1 MIYVNVIE
9 GNDTK
14 KNIQNINYLSV
25 KWKQKLHANIKFFVF
40 MKSGWNNCDQTCHSL
55 HFAIILIKNEG
66 RHSTG
71 IDVNVPQNHRT
82 TEPVL

>member
-40 MKSGWNNCDQTCHSL
+40 MKSG
-55 HFAIILIKNEG
+55 
-66 RHSTG
+66 
-71 IDVNVPQNHRT
+71 
-82 TEPVL
+82 